1 MRRLG
6 LLSGKK
12 ILPIVLALLF
22 IFGPAAE
29 GAVYYSP
36 VGYYTQRLF
45 VSWPGWLYRFKLVTQ
60 PVSQHWPVP
69 STPQSQPTT
78 VPSAQ
83 FQPIPAPKPSLI
95 PAPKPTPTTPL
106 SGSASYQLSLYE
118 QRVVELVNAERLK
131 AGLTPLQV
139 DLDLSRVAR
148 LKAEDMRDKNYFSH
162 NSPTYGSF
170 IEMLRRFGI
179 PYRTAGE
186 NIAAGYRSPEA
197 VVAAWMAS
205 PGHKSNILN
214 PTFTRLGV
222 GYASGGSYGHYWVQ
236 LFIGR

>member
-1 MRRLG
+1 MGRFKSITKRRV
-6 LLSGKK
+6 LS
-12 ILPIVLALLF
+12 LAFALLL

-36 VGYYTQRLF
+36 AGYYTRYSAGFWPYLF
-45 VSWPGWLYRFKLVTQ
+45 YRFR
-60 PVSQHWPVP
+60 SVP
-69 STPQSQPTT
+69 SVPPAQPAPAPPAQSQPT
-78 VPSAQ
+78 
-83 FQPIPAPKPSLI
+83 PAPAPNPVSNPQPVPDNPS
-95 PAPKPTPTTPL
+95 

-118 QRVVELVNAERLK
+118 QRVVELVNAERVK
-131 AGLTPLQV
+131 AGLKPLQV
-139 DLDLSRVAR
+139 DLELSRVAR

-162 NSPTYGSF
+162 DSPTYGSF
-170 IEMLRRFGI
+170 AEMIRRFGI

-186 NIAAGYRSPEA
+186 NIAAGYRNPEA

-214 PTFTRLGV
+214 PAFTALGV

-236 LFIGR
+236 LFVGR

>member
-1 MRRLG
+1 MARFKCLTKRRL
-6 LLSGKK
+6 LLFAF
-12 ILPIVLALLF
+12 ALLL
-22 IFGPAAE
+22 IFGPPAE

-36 VGYYTQRLF
+36 AGYYTQHLF
-45 VSWPGWLYRFKLVTQ
+45 GSWPYLSYYFKLIVQ
-60 PVSQHWPVP
+60 PATPYR
-69 STPQSQPTT
+69 STPSVPPSQPAPAPPAQSQP
-78 VPSAQ
+78 VPVPTPS
-83 FQPIPAPKPSLI
+83 PTPAPQPVPTNPS
-95 PAPKPTPTTPL
+95 PE
-106 SGSASYQLSLYE
+106 SASYQLSPYE
-118 QRVVELVNAERLK
+118 QRVVELVNAERVK
-131 AGLTPLQV
+131 AGLAPLQV
-139 DLDLSRVAR
+139 DLNLSRVAR

-162 NSPTYGSF
+162 DSPTYGSF
-170 IEMLRRFGI
+170 VEMIRRFGI

-214 PTFTRLGV
+214 PAFTRIGV

>member
-1 MRRLG
+1 MLRFRFIT
-6 LLSGKK
+6 KRK
-12 ILPIVLALLF
+12 ILSLAFALLL
-22 IFGPAAE
+22 IFGPSAE

-36 VGYYTQRLF
+36 AGYYTQHLF
-45 VSWPGWLYRFKLVTQ
+45 VSWPYLFYRFKLIPQ
-60 PVSQHWPVP
+60 PTTPYRSAPSVP
-69 STPQSQPTT
+69 PSQPTP
-78 VPSAQ
+78 VPPAQ
-83 FQPIPAPKPSLI
+83 LQPVPAPAPSPAPAPKPV
-95 PAPKPTPTTPL
+95 PTTPS
-106 SGSASYQLSLYE
+106 SGSASYQLSIYE
-118 QRVVELVNAERLK
+118 QRVVELVNAERIK
-131 AGLTPLQV
+131 AGLAPLQV

-162 NSPTYGSF
+162 DSPTYGSF
-170 IEMLRRFGI
+170 LEMLHRFGI

-214 PTFTRLGV
+214 PAFTRLGV